1 MFQELELMLP
11 ERSHD
16 GPMQMA
22 LDEVLLRSARKPL
35 LRIYRWDGP
44 CVSFGYFQKQEIVKQ
59 IHPILPSVRRWTGG
73 GIVEHGEDHTFSL
86 ILPKG
91 EAVARLSPVDF
102 YRQLHG
108 CLAGWVSVPM
118 PWSGQYP
125 FGFGADPE
133 NPSRIDWQEPLKF
146 LALLRSLG
154 IRLVCLSCGS
164 PYYNPH
170 LQRPAATPPSDG
182 YLPPEDPL
190 AGVIRQLESVEHAKA
205 AFPELLFVGSGYSYL
220 QDWLPHVG
228 QAQVEAGAVDFIGL
242 GRMILS
248 YPDLPGDVL
257 AGQPLQ
263 RRKICRTFSE
273 CTTGPRNGLVSGCF
287 PLDEFYKTHPA
298 AEALKAQKRAAASS

>member
-1 MFQELELMLP
+1 LFDFHCSDFTDFIILNRRMFQELELMLP

-108 CLAGWVSVPM
+108 CLAGWVSVAM
-118 PWSGQYP
+118 CS
-125 FGFGADPE
+125 E
-133 NPSRIDWQEPLKF
+133 VR
-146 LALLRSLG
+146 
-154 IRLVCLSCGS
+154 
-164 PYYNPH
+164 
-170 LQRPAATPPSDG
+170 
-182 YLPPEDPL
+182 L
-190 AGVIRQLESVEHAKA
+190 AGSGETKSGPACFSAPARDDLLAQGRKILGGALRRNGGCLLYQGSLSV
-205 AFPELLFVGSGYSYL
+205 
-220 QDWLPHVG
+220 
-228 QAQVEAGAVDFIGL
+228 AGAKEWNPEGMASAISLSIRKV
-242 GRMILS
+242 ILS
-248 YPDLPGDVL
+248 D
-257 AGQPLQ
+257 AH
-263 RRKICRTFSE
+263 RKEAAELVQIRYRSQE
-273 CTTGPRNGLVSGCF
+273 WNGL
-287 PLDEFYKTHPA
+287 
-298 AEALKAQKRAAASS
+298 R